1 MKFCLINKGC
11 GCFFLGAASCGILIQ
26 VFTRPRSLFYDQK
39 QEVPVVTNNH
49 PAPALRVAPLPL
61 APAPAPRLQRP
72 ERPERPER
80 LERLERTAVPA
91 AMRSAA
97 SNVAKCELPPGGR
110 WATVQLT
117 GLTSFQMAVY
127 ASHDIVSSSVSFR
140 HNWEQL
146 DVRRFGKP
154 GHACDIGGNIGFYT
168 FALAKAGW
176 NLTTFEA
183 MPSNVALMKATLCA
197 NEELQERVDLHQV
210 GLGDT
215 PGRCSLMS
223 DTINVGD
230 GIVVCRTMQDPTKN
244 IRAQFAFRTEFE
256 ATAMHALGVSTT
268 RALSLIVS
276 EEETVD
282 RPWYDQS
289 KKRPE
294 VNEAFLVEVAP
305 QLADA
310 PPELKEMA
318 IAQLRSQLRNP
329 DRLQTEKC
337 AICCRV
343 APSFLRVGHLE
354 LHGRR
359 ARRSGESESLQQLE
373 LIVKHALKREYSDV
387 DPTGDLEQRILR
399 MIQEFAKRLSKLMA
413 DWLRV
418 GYCQG
423 NFNSDNCLIAGR
435 TMDYGPFGF
444 IEKYDPLWN
453 MWVGGGEHFAFMNQ
467 PKAAQKNFV
476 SFVKAL
482 QPLLSPAR
490 QQEAQK
496 EVDGFEELCQRICGE
511 QCWRPKLGLTRWDS
525 EVRDLFQDL
534 EELMAESSIDYTIF
548 WRQLATLPE
557 NTDALRPA
565 FYSSLPVERDQ
576 RWTTWLQRWHRF
588 SPDAALMRRTSPKF
602 VPREWMLREAYE
614 AAQKG
619 DFSVVE
625 TLQKLFTS
633 PFNEQSS
640 DAARYF
646 QKAPSKVENLG
657 GVAFMS

>member
-1 MKFCLINKGC
+1 MAEFQE
-11 GCFFLGAASCGILIQ
+11 FSASADHSWLRDLVPDPETAQHEPNRTSRQ
-26 VFTRPRSLFYDQK
+26 VRSGHYVKVKPTPLPKPKLVAYSSMAEELK
-39 QEVPVVTNNH
+39 LSKVVTSE
-49 PAPALRVAPLPL
+49 AFLRFFSGDVDAIEGF
-61 APAPAPRLQRP
+61 Q
-72 ERPERPER
+72 
-80 LERLERTAVPA
+80 
-91 AMRSAA
+91 S
-97 SNVAKCELPPGGR
+97 
-110 WATVQLT
+110 WATPYALSIYGQEMYDNCPFKNGNGYGDGRALSIGEVVIEGQRWEMQLKGGGKT
-117 GLTSFQMAVY
+117 PFCRGADGRAVLR
-127 ASHDIVSSSVSFR
+127 SSVR
-140 HNWEQL
+140 
-146 DVRRFGKP
+146 
-154 GHACDIGGNIGFYT
+154 
-168 FALAKAGW
+168 
-176 NLTTFEA
+176 
-183 MPSNVALMKATLCA
+183 
-197 NEELQERVDLHQV
+197 
-210 GLGDT
+210 
-215 PGRCSLMS
+215 
-223 DTINVGD
+223 
-230 GIVVCRTMQDPTKN
+230 
-244 IRAQFAFRTEFE
+244 EFLVSE
-256 ATAMHALGVSTT
+256 AMHALGVSTT

>member
-1 MKFCLINKGC
+1 MIMKFCLINKGC

-256 ATAMHALGVSTT
+256 VKRFDEVFPQGRFASTP
-268 RALSLIVS
+268 I
-276 EEETVD
+276 D
-282 RPWYDQS
+282 
-289 KKRPE
+289 
-294 VNEAFLVEVAP
+294 
-305 QLADA
+305 
-310 PPELKEMA
+310 
-318 IAQLRSQLRNP
+318 
-329 DRLQTEKC
+329 
-337 AICCRV
+337 
-343 APSFLRVGHLE
+343 
-354 LHGRR
+354 
-359 ARRSGESESLQQLE
+359 
-373 LIVKHALKREYSDV
+373 
-387 DPTGDLEQRILR
+387 
-399 MIQEFAKRLSKLMA
+399 
-413 DWLRV
+413 
-418 GYCQG
+418 
-423 NFNSDNCLIAGR
+423 
-435 TMDYGPFGF
+435 
-444 IEKYDPLWN
+444 
-453 MWVGGGEHFAFMNQ
+453 
-467 PKAAQKNFV
+467 
-476 SFVKAL
+476 FVKIDV
-482 QPLLSPAR
+482 
-490 QQEAQK
+490 E
-496 EVDGFEELCQRICGE
+496 GFECKVFQGAHELLKQAPHII
-511 QCWRPKLGLTRWDS
+511 QS
-525 EVRDLFQDL
+525 EVWGTMQGCTP
-534 EELMAESSIDYTIF
+534 AEY
-548 WRQLATLPE
+548 L
-557 NTDALRPA
+557 
-565 FYSSLPVERDQ
+565 
-576 RWTTWLQRWHRF
+576 
-588 SPDAALMRRTSPKF
+588 
-602 VPREWMLREAYE
+602 
-614 AAQKG
+614 
-619 DFSVVE
+619 
-625 TLQKLFTS
+625 KLFT
-633 PFNEQSS
+633 
-640 DAARYF
+640 DAGYRVKRDAGC
-646 QKAPSKVENLG
+646 SMDVNLKQLP
-657 GVAFMS
+657 VAGQIVDYWMCH